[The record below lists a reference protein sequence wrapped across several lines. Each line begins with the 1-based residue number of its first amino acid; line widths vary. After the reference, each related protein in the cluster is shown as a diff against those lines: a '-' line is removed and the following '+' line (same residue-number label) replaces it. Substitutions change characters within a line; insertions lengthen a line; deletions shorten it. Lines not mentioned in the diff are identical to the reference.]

1 MELNFFWAGP
11 EIGFPVPFMFVTK
24 TEINLSFFKELEFD
38 SLHKSKELPNT
49 GVDES
54 CWTYK

>member
-1 MELNFFWAGP
+1 
-11 EIGFPVPFMFVTK
+11 
-24 TEINLSFFKELEFD
+24 LEFD